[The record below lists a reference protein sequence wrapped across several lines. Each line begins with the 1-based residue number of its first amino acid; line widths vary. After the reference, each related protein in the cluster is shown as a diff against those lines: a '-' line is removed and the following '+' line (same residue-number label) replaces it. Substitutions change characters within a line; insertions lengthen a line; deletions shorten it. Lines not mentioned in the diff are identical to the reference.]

1 MRLLLLAA
9 FTASVFGIVF
19 GSANAETVGKAV
31 SVRTL
36 VTGDRGVF
44 KRADPVERN
53 ERIRTDSAGLGHF
66 QFMDGSKLAVGP
78 NSNITV
84 DEYVLGSGNRVKS
97 LALNAS
103 RGALRWISGKSS
115 SSAYSIVTPFGALG
129 VRGTAV
135 DIYLRNG
142 AATMILLEGEA
153 RWCLPGRERCVTVN
167 RPCDFIIA
175 QGNTVSD
182 PERVN
187 ASAVGGFSSLY
198 FFNNRDRLHP
208 AFRTAR
214 ANCGVGNTIRTK
226 RGGDRPQD
234 RPRAAPSRDR
244 GNGDGGDGGDSGGQL
259 D

>member
-1 MRLLLLAA
+1 VYLSVLIQSSG
-9 FTASVFGIVF
+9 TSASVPMVLAWAI
-19 GSANAETVGKAV
+19 S
-31 SVRTL
+31 
-36 VTGDRGVF
+36 
-44 KRADPVERN
+44 
-53 ERIRTDSAGLGHF
+53 
-66 QFMDGSKLAVGP
+66 FMDGTKLAVGP
-78 NSNITV
+78 NSSITV
-84 DEYVLGSGNRVKS
+84 DEYVLGSGNRVKK

-142 AATMILLEGEA
+142 AATMILLEGAA
-153 RWCLPGRERCVTVN
+153 RWCLPGRERCVTIN

-226 RGGDRPQD
+226 RSDDRPQ
-234 RPRAAPSRDR
+234 RAAPSRDR
-244 GNGDGGDGGDSGGQL
+244 GNGGNGGQGGNGGNGGDQGSL